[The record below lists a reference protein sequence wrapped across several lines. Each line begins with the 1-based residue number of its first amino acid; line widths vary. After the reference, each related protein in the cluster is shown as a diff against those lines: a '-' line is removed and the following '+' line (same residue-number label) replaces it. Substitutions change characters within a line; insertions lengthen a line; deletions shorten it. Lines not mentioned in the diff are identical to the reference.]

1 MTVSVA
7 PVQIPIVCYVV
18 VVVSDVYYYI
28 EYEKKK
34 KDTAVFL
41 LAPYKIEIYFIWLL

>member
-18 VVVSDVYYYI
+18 VVVSDLYYYI
-28 EYEKKK
+28 EYENK